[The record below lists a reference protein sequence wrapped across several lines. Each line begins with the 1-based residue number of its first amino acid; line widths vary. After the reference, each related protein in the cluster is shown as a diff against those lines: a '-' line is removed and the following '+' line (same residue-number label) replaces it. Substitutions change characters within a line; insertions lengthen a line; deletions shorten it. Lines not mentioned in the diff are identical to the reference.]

1 MCVAWFDV
9 QWLHAYGPRQGS
21 LGVAQLQ
28 EKSAM
33 EERLNE
39 VETRVGLAEDL
50 MEELNLVVYRQQQQI
65 ELLQSQLRHLHQ
77 QLQNGLTTAG
87 ERHPG
92 EEIPPHY

>member
-1 MCVAWFDV
+1 
-9 QWLHAYGPRQGS
+9 
-21 LGVAQLQ
+21 
-28 EKSAM
+28 M

-77 QLQNGLTTAG
+77 QLQDGLAAAG
-87 ERHPG
+87 ERPPR